1 MRDVSELEA
10 ERVAS
15 SFRPNRK
22 PLIVTVVA
30 NAVMALVLLGI
41 PYLRGRSQ
49 AYEARATFGDLSRC
63 LMGGEIAKQPGLSL
77 PQGDREHFAGKV
89 MLAGPDWP
97 LSCQPV
103 LQKLAPEKAIF
114 LWPSVKQAGMDLR
127 AAVELAQTE
136 LTSLDKRRKQG
147 LSRVPERVLQALKRV
162 QAATVLLARAGG
174 ADAGIDNDAIAWDKP
189 ALLAQPAR
197 LPLMASDE
205 ATLDLYS
212 TGTALEALALDG
224 RGVSYLRVADG
235 KVDRERVKRTSFVRG
250 ALRSGSEVYLVW
262 AMPDARCGEREDQ
275 CAGRPTGLAPYD
287 KGAAALREPK
297 WKIAGHPAGRVDRV
311 LQLTAASQVWMLARG
326 SRDGGAALLRF
337 ELPQQE
343 LPEIAKEGG
352 AHSIDETER
361 IEVSAPA
368 PALATSLIPGVEPA
382 AALVVHTDA
391 ADAEKLAAAVVWG
404 DPKRAPTPLPGATG
418 EHPWTL
424 GCKAASGLTLA
435 YGSDRQL
442 RVAQVATGP
451 SAVAASTTPAA
462 PSNSAGSSNTGASSS
477 AAPSNTAD
485 ASTTTPL
492 ATTAA
497 PTPTAAPTS
506 APAPAT
512 SATPAAS
519 SGRAAASRTPPL
531 TVAAKELL
539 SQDVALPG
547 AIHSEDARLDRVRL
561 LCRDDGAQLFWISA
575 TLELW
580 TSTCTADSC
589 SEPRSLAKQVSTV
602 AVLPTSEG
610 ALLALGNPADQVR
623 VVRIDRA
630 GAPLAP
636 PLAPAPCFEPP
647 NGMCGTPS
655 LVADAQR
662 IVLVARDRSDLLA
675 LESTDG
681 AKSFVTLSGL
691 AGAGTIEQSTTSPLE
706 QHRRRKGIE

>member
-30 NAVMALVLLGI
+30 NAVMALLLLGI

-49 AYEARATFGDLSRC
+49 AYEARASFADLSRC
-63 LMGGEIAKQPGLSL
+63 LMGGEVAKQPGLSL

-127 AAVELAQTE
+127 AAVGLAQTE
-136 LTSLDKRRKQG
+136 LITLDKRRKQG
-147 LSRVPERVLQALKRV
+147 LARVPERVLQALRRV
-162 QAATVLLARAGG
+162 QAATVLLSRAGG
-174 ADAGIDNDAIAWDKP
+174 ADAGLDNDAIAWDKP

-205 ATLDLYS
+205 ASLVLYS
-212 TGTALEALALDG
+212 DGTALEALALDG

-235 KVDRERVKRTSFVRG
+235 KVDRERVRRTSFVRG
-250 ALRSGSEVYLVW
+250 AVRSGSDVYLVW

-287 KGAAALREPK
+287 KGAAALREPR
-297 WKIAGHPAGRVDRV
+297 WKVGGHPAGRVDRV
-311 LQLTAASQVWMLARG
+311 MQLTAAHQVWLLARG
-326 SRDGGAALLRF
+326 SREGGTALMRF

-343 LPEIAKEGG
+343 TSAIATDGA
-352 AHSIDETER
+352 AHSIDESER
-361 IEVSAPA
+361 VEVSAPA
-368 PALATSLIPGVEPA
+368 AALDASLIPGTEPA
-382 AALVVHTDA
+382 AALVVHTDPEA
-391 ADAEKLAAAVVWG
+391 AAKLAAAVVWG
-404 DPKRAPTPLPGATG
+404 DEKRAPVALPSATG

-424 GCKAASGLTLA
+424 GCKTASGLTLA

-442 RVAQVATGP
+442 H
-451 SAVAASTTPAA
+451 VAA
-462 PSNSAGSSNTGASSS
+462 
-477 AAPSNTAD
+477 
-485 ASTTTPL
+485 L
-492 ATTAA
+492 
-497 PTPTAAPTS
+497 
-506 APAPAT
+506 
-512 SATPAAS
+512 
-519 SGRAAASRTPPL
+519 AAASVTPPSAA
-531 TVAAKELL
+531 TPPSGANQPTTATSTPVASLPSANQPSAAMPSSPTKPATPRGATATPKPPSAQELL
-539 SQDVALPG
+539 AHEVALPG
-547 AIHSEDARLDRVRL
+547 AIHGEDARLDRVRL

-580 TSTCTADSC
+580 TSTCAADSC
-589 SEPRSLAKQVSTV
+589 TPPRSLAKQVSTV
-602 AVLPTSEG
+602 SVLPTNEG

-623 VVRIDRA
+623 VLRVDHA

-636 PLAPAPCFEPP
+636 PLAPAACFEPP

-706 QHRRRKGIE
+706 QHRKRKGIE

>member
-49 AYEARATFGDLSRC
+49 AHEARRNFGDLSRC

-89 MLAGPDWP
+89 MRAGPDWP
-97 LSCQPV
+97 LSCRPV
-103 LQKLAPEKAIF
+103 LAKLAPEKAIF

-136 LTSLDKRRKQG
+136 LVSLDKRRKQG
-147 LSRVPERVLQALKRV
+147 LSRVPERVLQALRRV

-205 ATLDLYS
+205 ASLDLYS
-212 TGTALEALALDG
+212 DGTALEALALDG
-224 RGVSYLRVADG
+224 RGVSYLRVANG
-235 KVDRERVKRTSFVRG
+235 KVDRERVRRTSFVRG
-250 ALRSGSEVYLVW
+250 AVRSGSEVYLVW

-297 WKIAGHPAGRVDRV
+297 WKVGGHPAGRVDRV

-326 SRDGGAALLRF
+326 SREGGVALMRF
-337 ELPQQE
+337 ELPLQDA
-343 LPEIAKEGG
+343 PAIVAEG
-352 AHSIDETER
+352 ATHSLDESER
-361 IEVSAPA
+361 FEVSAPA
-368 PALATSLIPGVEPA
+368 PALDASLIPGAEPV
-382 AALVVHTDA
+382 AALVVRTDPADA
-391 ADAEKLAAAVVWG
+391 AKLAAEVVWG
-404 DPKRAPTPLPGATG
+404 DANRAPVGLPGTAG

-424 GCKAASGLTLA
+424 GCKTSSGLTVA

-442 RVAQVATGP
+442 HVASV
-451 SAVAASTTPAA
+451 
-462 PSNSAGSSNTGASSS
+462 
-477 AAPSNTAD
+477 
-485 ASTTTPL
+485 
-492 ATTAA
+492 
-497 PTPTAAPTS
+497 S
-506 APAPAT
+506 APASAPA
-512 SATPAAS
+512 AAS
-519 SGRAAASRTPPL
+519 SPKTAAARAPAPSAPDATAPAPTMNGALASGTPATNAGL
-531 TVAAKELL
+531 VRRGGSGAQAIQAAVPRELL
-539 SQDVALPG
+539 AHDVALPG
-547 AIHSEDARLDRVRL
+547 AVHGEDARLDRVRL
-561 LCRDDGAQLFWISA
+561 LCSGDAAQLFWISA

-580 TSTCTADSC
+580 TSACAATSCSDPRLLAEHVSTLAALPTAD
-589 SEPRSLAKQVSTV
+589 
-602 AVLPTSEG
+602 G
-610 ALLALGNPADQVR
+610 YLLALGNPADQVR
-623 VVRIDRA
+623 VLRVDRS

-636 PLAPAPCFEPP
+636 PLAPAACFEPP
-647 NGMCGTPS
+647 SGMCGTPS

-706 QHRRRKGIE
+706 QHRKRKGID